1 MGWASGLAV
10 YLMLWWLVLF
20 MVLPVGVRRAEE
32 HERTEGEDHGA
43 PAAPRLLIKFLAT
56 TVIAGIL
63 WGIFYWV
70 WQSGLISFRP

>member
-1 MGWASGLAV
+1 MGWVTVAAV
-10 YLMLWWLVLF
+10 FLVVWWLVLF
-20 MVLPVGVRRAEE
+20 MVLPFGVRRTEE
-32 HERTEGEDHGA
+32 HERNELDDPGA
-43 PAAPRLLIKFLAT
+43 PAAPRILIKFLAT